1 MKEKIVYGIAIAM
14 LIWIV
19 TSTLEVQMHNLDA
32 NYVYN
37 KANIWAI
44 LTTTETQMK
53 VVNCEIDKATDTFEV
68 TLEDI
73 KGEQYAYFDTDFQY
87 NGWIKEV
94 KLQGKQIVDV
104 KGVN

>member
-19 TSTLEVQMHNLDA
+19 VSTLEVQMHNLDV

-44 LTTTETQMK
+44 LTTTETEMK
-53 VVNCEIDKATDTFEV
+53 VVDCEVVKETDEFEV

-73 KGEQYAYFDTDFQY
+73 KGEQYAYYDSEYQY
-87 NGWIKEV
+87 NGWIKSV
-94 KLQGKQIVDV
+94 KMQGKTIIDV
-104 KGVN
+104 E